1 MQTAAQSQIENRQS
15 KIENS
20 TMSIIVLGSINTDL
34 VIRSPSL
41 PRPGETILGGEF
53 YRAAGGKGANQ
64 AVAAARSSREPVTF
78 LAAIGDDSFGR
89 ESLDGLQR
97 ENLDTRFLKLV
108 PDQPSG
114 VALILVDAGGQ
125 NLISV
130 ASGANL
136 QLRPAD
142 IHAVPADVWQNSSVF
157 VACLESPLETVM
169 AGLRR
174 AKQFGLTTIINPAPA
189 DREILFAVGLRLIDV
204 FTPNETEAALLTG
217 HAARTA
223 EEAEAAARQLQAAG
237 CSRIILTRGEHGC
250 CVLDGNQVEHI
261 PAFKVEAVDAVAAG
275 DVFNGA
281 LATALDEGRSLIE
294 AARWAN
300 TAAAISVTRRGAQP
314 SIPTREEIERDS

>member
-1 MQTAAQSQIENRQS
+1 
-15 KIENS
+15 
-20 TMSIIVLGSINTDL
+20 MSIIVLGSINTDL

-78 LAAIGDDSFGR
+78 LAAVGDDSFGH
-89 ESLDGLQR
+89 ESLAGLQR
-97 ENLDTRFLKLV
+97 ENLDTRFLKFV
-108 PDQPSG
+108 PNQPSG

-136 QLRPAD
+136 HLRPD
-142 IHAVPADVWQNSSVF
+142 DVHAVPIEIWQNARVF

-174 AKQFGLTTIINPAPA
+174 AKQNGLTTIINPAPA
-189 DREILFAVGLRLIDV
+189 DREILFAVGLRLIDI
-204 FTPNETEAALLTG
+204 FTPNETEAASLTG
-217 HAARTA
+217 QEVISADD
-223 EEAEAAARQLQAAG
+223 AEAAARQLQSAG
-237 CSRIILTRGEHGC
+237 CSRVIITRGEQGC
-250 CVLDGNQVEHI
+250 CVLDGDVVTHL
-261 PAFKVEAVDAVAAG
+261 PAKRVEAVDAVAAG

-281 LATALDEGRSLIE
+281 LATAIAEGRSLIE
-294 AARWAN
+294 AAQFASM
-300 TAAAISVTRRGAQP
+300 AASISVTRRGAQP
-314 SIPTREEIERDS
+314 SIPTRGEIDP

>member
-1 MQTAAQSQIENRQS
+1 MLAS
-15 KIENS
+15 
-20 TMSIIVLGSINTDL
+20 SIIVLGSINTDL

-78 LAAIGDDSFGR
+78 LAAVGDDSFGR
-89 ESLDGLQR
+89 ESLDALR
-97 ENLDTRFLKLV
+97 NENLDTRFLKLV
-108 PDQPSG
+108 PNQPSG

-136 QLRPAD
+136 HLRPD
-142 IHAVPADVWQNSSVF
+142 DVHAVPVEVWQNARVF

-174 AKQFGLTTIINPAPA
+174 AKQNGLTTIINPAPA
-189 DREILFAVGLRLIDV
+189 DREILFAVGLRLIDL

-217 HAARTA
+217 REVRTA
-223 EEAEAAARQLQAAG
+223 DDAEVAGRQLQTAG
-237 CSRIILTRGEHGC
+237 CSRIIITRGEQGC
-250 CVLDGNQVEHI
+250 CVLDGDVVTHLPAQQVDAI
-261 PAFKVEAVDAVAAG
+261 DAVAAG

-281 LATALDEGRSLIE
+281 LATALAEGRSLID
-294 AARWAN
+294 AARFASV
-300 TAAAISVTRRGAQP
+300 AASICVTRRGAQP
-314 SIPTREEIERDS
+314 SIPTRDEIGP

>member
-1 MQTAAQSQIENRQS
+1 
-15 KIENS
+15 
-20 TMSIIVLGSINTDL
+20 MSIIVLGSINTDL

-53 YRAAGGKGANQ
+53 YRAAGGKGSNQ

-78 LAAIGDDSFGR
+78 LAAVGDDSFGH
-89 ESLDGLQR
+89 ESLAGLQR
-97 ENLDTRFLKLV
+97 ENLDTRFLKV
-108 PDQPSG
+108 VTGQPSG

-136 QLRPAD
+136 HLRPD
-142 IHAVPADVWQNSSVF
+142 DVHAVPIEVWQNARVF

-174 AKQFGLTTIINPAPA
+174 AKQNGLTTIVNPAPA
-189 DREILFAVGLRLIDV
+189 DREILFAVGLRLIDL

-217 HAARTA
+217 REVRTA
-223 EEAEAAARQLQAAG
+223 YDAEAAARQLQSAG
-237 CSRIILTRGEHGC
+237 CSRVIITRGEHGC
-250 CVLDGNQVEHI
+250 CVLDGDFLTHL
-261 PAFKVEAVDAVAAG
+261 PAKRVAAVDAVAAG

-294 AARWAN
+294 SARWAGA
-300 TAAAISVTRRGAQP
+300 AAAISVTRRGAQP
-314 SIPTREEIERDS
+314 SIPTRDEIDP

>member
-1 MQTAAQSQIENRQS
+1 
-15 KIENS
+15 
-20 TMSIIVLGSINTDL
+20 MSIIVLGSINTDL
-34 VIRSPSL
+34 VIRSHSL
-41 PRPGETILGGEF
+41 PKPGETIVGGEF

-64 AVAAARSSREPVTF
+64 AVAAARSSRESVTF
-78 LAAIGDDSFGR
+78 LAAIGDDSFGH
-89 ESLDGLQR
+89 ESLDALRQ

-136 QLRPAD
+136 HLRPND
-142 IHAVPADVWQNSSVF
+142 VHAVPIEVWQSARVF

-174 AKQFGLTTIINPAPA
+174 AKQNGLATIVNPAPA

-204 FTPNETEAALLTG
+204 FTPNESEAALLTG
-217 HAARTA
+217 REVRSAA
-223 EEAEAAARQLQAAG
+223 EAEAAARQLQAAG
-237 CSRIILTRGEHGC
+237 CSRIIITRGEQGC
-250 CVLDGNQVEHI
+250 CVLDGDTVTHL
-261 PAFKVEAVDAVAAG
+261 PAPRVEAIDATAAG
-275 DVFNGA
+275 DVFNGT
-281 LATALDEGRSLIE
+281 LATALSEGRSLLE

-300 TAAAISVTRRGAQP
+300 TAAALSVTRRGAQP
-314 SIPTREEIERDS
+314 SIPNRGEIDSFAG

>member
-1 MQTAAQSQIENRQS
+1 
-15 KIENS
+15 
-20 TMSIIVLGSINTDL
+20 MSIIVLGSINTDL

-64 AVAAARSSREPVTF
+64 AVAAARSSREQVTF
-78 LAAIGDDSFGR
+78 FAAVGDDSFGR
-89 ESLDGLQR
+89 ESLEALR
-97 ENLDTRFLKLV
+97 KENLDTQFLKLV

-114 VALILVDAGGQ
+114 VALILVGADGQ

-136 QLRPAD
+136 HLRPD
-142 IHAVPADVWQNSSVF
+142 DVHAVPTDVWRRARVF

-174 AKQFGLTTIINPAPA
+174 AKQHGLTTIINPAPA

-204 FTPNETEAALLTG
+204 FTPNESEAALLTG
-217 HAARTA
+217 REVRTTDD
-223 EEAEAAARQLQAAG
+223 AEAAARQLQAAG
-237 CSRIILTRGEHGC
+237 CSRVIITRGEHGC
-250 CVLDGNQVEHI
+250 CVLDGDIATHVAA
-261 PAFKVEAVDAVAAG
+261 PRVEAIDAVAAG

-281 LATALDEGRSLIE
+281 LATALAEGRSLLD
-294 AARWAN
+294 AARWASA
-300 TAAAISVTRRGAQP
+300 AAAISVTRRGAQP
-314 SIPTREEIERDS
+314 SIPHRHEIDAPAG

>member
-1 MQTAAQSQIENRQS
+1 M
-15 KIENS
+15 
-20 TMSIIVLGSINTDL
+20 
-34 VIRSPSL
+34 
-41 PRPGETILGGEF
+41 LGGEF

-78 LAAIGDDSFGR
+78 LAAVGDDSFGH
-89 ESLDGLQR
+89 ESLAGLQR

-136 QLRPAD
+136 HLRPDD
-142 IHAVPADVWQNSSVF
+142 IHAVPVEVWQNARVF

-174 AKQFGLTTIINPAPA
+174 AKQNGLTTIINPAPA
-189 DREILFAVGLRLIDV
+189 DREILFAVGLRLIDI

-217 HAARTA
+217 R
-223 EEAEAAARQLQAAG
+223 EVRSDDEAEAAARQLQLAG
-237 CSRIILTRGEHGC
+237 CSRIIITRGEHGC
-250 CVLDGNQVEHI
+250 CVLDGDTVTHLPAKQVDS
-261 PAFKVEAVDAVAAG
+261 VDAVAAG

-281 LATALDEGRSLIE
+281 LATALAEGRTLLD
-294 AARWAN
+294 AARWAGA
-300 TAAAISVTRRGAQP
+300 AAAISVTRRGAQP
-314 SIPTREEIERDS
+314 SIPTRDEIDT

>member
-1 MQTAAQSQIENRQS
+1 MPASR
-15 KIENS
+15 
-20 TMSIIVLGSINTDL
+20 IIVLGSINTDL

-78 LAAIGDDSFGR
+78 LAAVGDDSFGH
-89 ESLDGLQR
+89 ESLAGLQR

-136 QLRPAD
+136 HLRPD
-142 IHAVPADVWQNSSVF
+142 DVHAVPIEVWQNARVF

-174 AKQFGLTTIINPAPA
+174 AKQNGLTTIINPAPA

-204 FTPNETEAALLTG
+204 FTPNESEAALLTG
-217 HAARTA
+217 REVRSAD
-223 EEAEAAARQLQAAG
+223 EAEAAARQLQSAG
-237 CSRIILTRGEHGC
+237 CSRVIITRGEHGC
-250 CVLDGNQVEHI
+250 CVLDGDSVTHL
-261 PAFKVEAVDAVAAG
+261 PAKRVEAVDAVAAG

-281 LATALDEGRSLIE
+281 LATALAEGRPLIE
-294 AARWAN
+294 AAHFASV
-300 TAAAISVTRRGAQP
+300 AASISVTRRGAQP
-314 SIPTREEIERDS
+314 SIPTRDEIES

>member
-1 MQTAAQSQIENRQS
+1 
-15 KIENS
+15 
-20 TMSIIVLGSINTDL
+20 MSIIVLGSINTDL

-78 LAAIGDDSFGR
+78 LAAVGDDSFGH
-89 ESLDGLQR
+89 ESLAGLRR

-136 QLRPAD
+136 HLRPD
-142 IHAVPADVWQNSSVF
+142 DVHAVPIEVWQNARVF

-174 AKQFGLTTIINPAPA
+174 AKQNGLTTIINPAPA
-189 DREILFAVGLRLIDV
+189 DREILFAVGLRLIDL
-204 FTPNETEAALLTG
+204 FTPNEIEAAILTG
-217 HAARTA
+217 REVRTA
-223 EEAEAAARQLQAAG
+223 EDAEAAARQLQSAG
-237 CSRIILTRGEHGC
+237 CSRVIITRGEHGC
-250 CVLDGNQVEHI
+250 CVLDGDVVTHL
-261 PAFKVEAVDAVAAG
+261 PAQRVEAIDAVAAG

-281 LATALDEGRSLIE
+281 LATALAEGRSLID
-294 AARWAN
+294 AARWASV
-300 TAAAISVTRRGAQP
+300 AASISVTRRGAQP
-314 SIPTREEIERDS
+314 SIPTRDEIESCGRFSTCPAN

>member
-1 MQTAAQSQIENRQS
+1 
-15 KIENS
+15 
-20 TMSIIVLGSINTDL
+20 MSIIVLGSINTDL

-64 AVAAARSSREPVTF
+64 AVAAARTSRDPVTF
-78 LAAIGDDSFGR
+78 LAAVGDDSFGH
-89 ESLDGLQR
+89 ESLAGLQR

-108 PDQPSG
+108 PGQASG

-136 QLRPAD
+136 LLRPD
-142 IHAVPADVWQNSSVF
+142 DVHAVPIEVWQNAHVF

-174 AKQFGLTTIINPAPA
+174 AKQHGLTTIINPAPA
-189 DREILFAVGLRLIDV
+189 DREILFAVGLRLIDL
-204 FTPNETEAALLTG
+204 FTPNETEAAILTG
-217 HAARTA
+217 REVRTA
-223 EEAEAAARQLQAAG
+223 EEAEAAARQLQSAG
-237 CSRIILTRGEHGC
+237 CSRVIITRGEQGC
-250 CVLDGNQVEHI
+250 CVLDGDVVTHL
-261 PAFKVEAVDAVAAG
+261 PAQRVEAIDAVAAG

-281 LATALDEGRSLIE
+281 LATALAEGRPLIE
-294 AARWAN
+294 AARFAN
-300 TAAAISVTRRGAQP
+300 AAASISVTRCGAQP
-314 SIPTREEIERDS
+314 SIPTRDEIAP

>member
-1 MQTAAQSQIENRQS
+1 
-15 KIENS
+15 
-20 TMSIIVLGSINTDL
+20 MSIIVLGSINTDL

-64 AVAAARSSREPVTF
+64 AVAAARSSRELVTF
-78 LAAIGDDSFGR
+78 LAAVGDDSFGH
-89 ESLDGLQR
+89 ESLAGLQR

-108 PDQPSG
+108 PGQPSG

-130 ASGANL
+130 AGGANL
-136 QLRPAD
+136 HLRPD
-142 IHAVPADVWQNSSVF
+142 DVHAVPIEVWQNAHVF

-174 AKQFGLTTIINPAPA
+174 AKQNGLTTIINPAPA
-189 DREILFAVGLRLIDV
+189 DRDILFAVGLRLIDIV
-204 FTPNETEAALLTG
+204 TPNESEAALLTG
-217 HAARTA
+217 REVRTDDD
-223 EEAEAAARQLQAAG
+223 AEAAARQLQSAG
-237 CSRIILTRGEHGC
+237 CSRVIITRGEHGC
-250 CVLDGNQVEHI
+250 CVVDRDHVDHI
-261 PAFKVEAVDAVAAG
+261 PALRVEAVDAVAAG

-281 LATALDEGRSLIE
+281 LATALAEGRPLVE
-294 AARWAN
+294 ATRWAS

-314 SIPTREEIERDS
+314 SIPTRDEIETTWKDL